1 MDQAAKDRIQ
11 HEIEDEVRS
20 SSGARCAGSSGS
32 RTTTTRTIEPGELL
46 PSLILTEPPGRRRAA
61 RARRGIQEIPERP
74 RPGTQAVP
82 ARAGTAVAEIQ
93 HLGFG
98 FEDASGHSRGGSRH
112 GPRRPG
118 EAAESD
124 ITHVMV
130 RLKAPELEI
139 VDTLITAGIA
149 NSRAEAIRWAL
160 ARISE
165 RPAYAQLREHTR
177 DIQRLTTEFCPGRR
191 NSCQATP

>member
-1 MDQAAKDRIQ
+1 MDQATKDRIRR
-11 HEIEDEVRS
+11 EIEDEVRTLFP
-20 SSGARCAGSSGS
+20 GAVRRVDWQSHSDDPHF
-32 RTTTTRTIEPGELL
+32 EPGELL
-46 PSLILTEPPGRRRAA
+46 PSLILTEPPGRRRGRPEPGAA
-61 RARRGIQEIPERP
+61 FKKFQNAHGP
-74 RPGTQAVP
+74 AVRQFRHELVQRWP
-82 ARAGTAVAEIQ
+82 EIQ
-93 HLGFG
+93 HLGIG
-98 FEDASGHSRGGSRH
+98 FEDDSGHSRGGLVIPLGDR
-112 GPRRPG
+112 G
-118 EAAESD
+118 EAAGND

-177 DIQRLTTEFCPGRR
+177 DIQRLTTEF
-191 NSCQATP
+191 

>member
-1 MDQAAKDRIQ
+1 MDQAAKDRIRN
-11 HEIEDEVRS
+11 EIEDEVRTLLPVAVRRVDWQS
-20 SSGARCAGSSGS
+20 HSNDPQF
-32 RTTTTRTIEPGELL
+32 EPGELL
-46 PSLILTEPPGRRRAA
+46 PSLILTEPSGRRIGPPEPAA
-61 RARRGIQEIPERP
+61 AFKKLQRTHGPAVKQFRRDLAQRWPEIL
-74 RPGTQAVP
+74 
-82 ARAGTAVAEIQ
+82 

-98 FEDASGHSRGGSRH
+98 FEDASGHSRGGLVMALDDL
-112 GPRRPG
+112 G

-177 DIQRLTTEFCPGRR
+177 DIQKLETEV
-191 NSCQATP
+191 

>member
-1 MDQAAKDRIQ
+1 MPAA
-11 HEIEDEVRS
+11 
-20 SSGARCAGSSGS
+20 
-32 RTTTTRTIEPGELL
+32 T
-46 PSLILTEPPGRRRAA
+46 
-61 RARRGIQEIPERP
+61 
-74 RPGTQAVP
+74 
-82 ARAGTAVAEIQ
+82 
-93 HLGFG
+93 
-98 FEDASGHSRGGSRH
+98 SRGGLVMALDD
-112 GPRRPG
+112 PG

-177 DIQRLTTEFCPGRR
+177 DIQRLTTEF
-191 NSCQATP
+191 

>member
-1 MDQAAKDRIQ
+1 MDQAAKDRIRN
-11 HEIEDEVRS
+11 EIEDEVRTLFPDAVRRVDWQS
-20 SSGARCAGSSGS
+20 HSDDPHF
-32 RTTTTRTIEPGELL
+32 EPGELL
-46 PSLILTEPPGRRRAA
+46 PSLVLTEPPGRRRGRPEPAQA
-61 RARRGIQEIPERP
+61 FKKFQNAHGPAVKQFRRKLAQRWP
-74 RPGTQAVP
+74 
-82 ARAGTAVAEIQ
+82 EIQ
-93 HLGFG
+93 HLGIG
-98 FEDASGHSRGGSRH
+98 FEDASGHSRGGLVITLDD
-112 GPRRPG
+112 PG
-118 EAAESD
+118 EAAEND

-177 DIQRLTTEFCPGRR
+177 DIQKLKTEF
-191 NSCQATP
+191 

>member
-1 MDQAAKDRIQ
+1 MDQATKDRIRN
-11 HEIEDEVRS
+11 EIEDEVRTLFA
-20 SSGARCAGSSGS
+20 GAVRRVNWESHSNDPHY
-32 RTTTTRTIEPGELL
+32 EPGELL
-46 PSLILTEPPGRRRAA
+46 PSLIVTEPSGRRI
-61 RARRGIQEIPERP
+61 G
-74 RPGTQAVP
+74 RPGPGAAFKKLQRAHGPAVKQFRRTLAQRWP
-82 ARAGTAVAEIQ
+82 EIQ

-98 FEDASGHSRGGSRH
+98 FEDASGHSRGGLVMALDD
-112 GPRRPG
+112 PG
-118 EAAESD
+118 AAPESD

-139 VDTLITAGIA
+139 IDTLITAGIA

-177 DIQRLTTEFCPGRR
+177 DIQRLKTEF
-191 NSCQATP
+191 